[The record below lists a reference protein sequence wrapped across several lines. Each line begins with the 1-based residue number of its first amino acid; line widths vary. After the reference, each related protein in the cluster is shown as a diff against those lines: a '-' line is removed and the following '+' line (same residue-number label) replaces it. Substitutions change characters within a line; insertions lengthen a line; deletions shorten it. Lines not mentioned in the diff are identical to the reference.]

1 VKPIYRGRV
10 IDLGLEEVRLPNGM
24 TVELEIVRHPGASAI
39 VPLHDDGR
47 VVMIRQYRHAA
58 GGMIYEVPAGRL
70 NAGEDPL
77 DCARRELREE
87 AGLTADRIERLG
99 MIFTTPGF
107 TNEKIH
113 LFVARGLRSVGQQL
127 DHDEVIEVI
136 ERPLAELMRMIER
149 GEIVDGKTICA
160 LTLAQLRQRGDENG

>member
-1 VKPIYRGRV
+1 MKPIYHGRV
-10 IDLGLEEVRLPNGM
+10 IDLGLEEARLPNGM
-24 TVELEIVRHPGASAI
+24 TVELEVVRHPGASAI

-70 NAGEDPL
+70 NAGEDPR

-87 AGLTADRIERLG
+87 TGLLAERIDRLG
-99 MIFTTPGF
+99 AIFTTPGF
-107 TNEKIH
+107 TDEKIH
-113 LFVARGLRSVGQQL
+113 LFVARGLKSVGQQL

-136 ERPLAELMRMIER
+136 ERPLPDLMQMIRR
-149 GEIVDGKTICA
+149 GEIIDGKTICA
-160 LTLAQLRQRGDENG
+160 LTLLRLSVDSMV